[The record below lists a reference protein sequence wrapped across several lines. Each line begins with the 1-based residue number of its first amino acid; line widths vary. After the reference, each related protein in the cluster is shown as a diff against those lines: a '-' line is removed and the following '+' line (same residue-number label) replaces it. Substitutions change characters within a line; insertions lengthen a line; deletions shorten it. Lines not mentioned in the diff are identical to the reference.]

1 MIPIAKHRKW
11 KQENVLTVIQETAQ
25 LWTQCVA
32 LAKKYYK
39 DVYWIDIGSF
49 NGSAINGWDYLQN
62 NPKLK
67 RIVNSTSFKPRYGD
81 MCFFQVGTYWHV
93 AIVDEF
99 STTTKLFIIENNW
112 GNGDGKGR
120 DDLAQVKAYDYIT
133 PKFLWV
139 YRPA

>member
-1 MIPIAKHRKW
+1 MTQIAIHRKW
-11 KQENVLTVIQETAQ
+11 KQDNILTIIQETAE

-32 LAKKYYK
+32 LAKRYYK
-39 DVYWIDIGSF
+39 DVYWIDTWSF
-49 NGSAINGWDYLQN
+49 NGSAINGWDYLQS

-67 RIVNSTSFKPRYGD
+67 RILNTPDFKPRFGD
-81 MCFFQVGTYWHV
+81 MCFFQIWQYGHV

-99 STTTKLFIIENNW
+99 STTSRLFVLENNG

-139 YRPA
+139 YRPS